1 MLFSDP
7 WHLTTFTDCNNSSFV
22 NQKASE
28 KAKINLVS
36 FLAMILTNKP
46 ASLKFYRRI
55 LRVADHLTCN
65 I

>member
-7 WHLTTFTDCNNSSFV
+7 GRLTTFTDCNNSSFV

-28 KAKINLVS
+28 KTKINLVS
-36 FLAMILTNKP
+36 FLAMVLTNKP
-46 ASLKFYRRI
+46 ASLEFYRRM
-55 LRVADHLTCN
+55 LRVADHFTCN